1 MTVQEIEKLIETEYA
16 TFQQSIFI
24 GTLPKD
30 LITIFKRAIL
40 EVAPNKHQ
48 LHTKTLNAIISKKEG
63 TLSFVEVGMVINVIL
78 GSPSLKI
85 LSDNLDAALLKLK
98 KIEEVR
104 NDYNVSV
111 QRKESELVQKKRSL
125 MELAGASNGQMRRIV
140 N

>member
-78 GSPSLKI
+78 GSPLKI